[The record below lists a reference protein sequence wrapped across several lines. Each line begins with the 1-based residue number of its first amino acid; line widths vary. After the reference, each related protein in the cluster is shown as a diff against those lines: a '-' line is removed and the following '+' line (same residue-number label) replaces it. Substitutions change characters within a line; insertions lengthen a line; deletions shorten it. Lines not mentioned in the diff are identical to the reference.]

1 MRPILVVPAA
11 ILPMLAPLSAA
22 ASAAEMVWPFTNSTR
37 YDVDVQFYAPDRN
50 WVWPQSGRVFF
61 VRPGRKDRFRF
72 SCRRGERVCFGAWI
86 RGHRSGS
93 YWGAGPD
100 ARYGCTGCCYTCVQG
115 TVKRQLLRAP

>member
-1 MRPILVVPAA
+1 MRKIVALSLWSIA
-11 ILPMLAPLSAA
+11 LLATAPA
-22 ASAAEMVWPFTNSTR
+22 ASAAEMVWPFKNTTS
-37 YDVDVQFYAPDRN
+37 YDVDVQFYAPDRS
-50 WVWPQSGRVFF
+50 WVWPQPGRVFF
-61 VRPGRKDRFRF
+61 VRPRGKDRFRV